1 MDKISRGDLEKP
13 NKMGLMVLKVSG
25 GYKIHDT
32 DAPAP
37 MAGAKVIVKKYKTQE
52 LAEMALRRMRAS
64 GAESESDKEEVSV
77 SEEEVRKRFGVFGP
91 ANDGKH
97 YYMVKATGREKG
109 FDSAEERDAGLAKAV
124 KAARAAE
131 MKKLRAAKE

>member
-1 MDKISRGDLEKP
+1 
-13 NKMGLMVLKVSG
+13 MGLMILKVRG
-25 GYKIHDT
+25 GYSIHDT

-37 MAGAKVIVKKYKTQE
+37 PAGAKVVKKKYATQE
-52 LAEMALRRMRAS
+52 LAEMALRRLRAS
-64 GAESESDKEEVSV
+64 GAESESDKEEVTV
-77 SEEEVRKRFGVFGP
+77 SEEEVRKRFGTFGP

-109 FDSAEERDAGLAKAV
+109 FDTAEARDAALAKAV